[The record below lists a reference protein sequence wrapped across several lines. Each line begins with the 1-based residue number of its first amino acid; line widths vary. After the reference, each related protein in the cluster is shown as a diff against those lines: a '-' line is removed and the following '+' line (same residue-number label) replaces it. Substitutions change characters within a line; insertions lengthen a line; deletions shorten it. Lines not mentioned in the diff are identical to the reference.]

1 MKKSKTNS
9 PKQAI
14 AEKEKEKKM
23 SLFRR
28 LKLYFLRVNHLVN
41 KDIWRASQGK
51 KQSFWRS
58 LLRVLVVSVRGYTRD
73 NIARRAASLA
83 YRSILAI
90 VPLLAILI
98 GVAKGFGLQ
107 ERFASALEEI
117 GPMHRQE
124 WESIYT
130 FVENTLEYANGGL
143 FMGIG
148 LISLLYM
155 VYNLLFDIEQNL
167 NQVWGISSNRAV
179 KSRIVIYLGLLLILP
194 ILMVTAS
201 GLTLTMRTLTSTFL
215 GDYLI
220 LGGTASFMLKLVPFI
235 LIILAFTGLFLIL
248 PNTKVKFVPAL
259 IGGAL
264 AGAAFQLFQML
275 YMTGMVW
282 ISRYSAIYG
291 SLAFFFL
298 LLLWMQLTW
307 TITLFSAK
315 MAFAIQN
322 IESFLY
328 INEVN
333 NASRRYTDFL
343 TLVVFHSIIHRF
355 IRNDGA
361 KPHSIESISKEC
373 EIPVRMVCRIID
385 TLISLRLIV
394 ETIDEESRERGHFV
408 PLTSPETIT
417 AGELF
422 NMLDQN
428 GTEDF
433 EVDENTTYVDLWQA
447 TLDSRK
453 GFEITSVPIASLELH
468 AEK

>member
-1 MKKSKTNS
+1 M
-9 PKQAI
+9 
-14 AEKEKEKKM
+14 
-23 SLFRR
+23 
-28 LKLYFLRVNHLVN
+28 
-41 KDIWRASQGK
+41 
-51 KQSFWRS
+51 
-58 LLRVLVVSVRGYTRD
+58 RVLVVSVRGYTRD

-235 LIILAFTGLFLIL
+235 LIILAFTGCF
-248 PNTKVKFVPAL
+248 
-259 IGGAL
+259 
-264 AGAAFQLFQML
+264 
-275 YMTGMVW
+275 
-282 ISRYSAIYG
+282 
-291 SLAFFFL
+291 
-298 LLLWMQLTW
+298 
-307 TITLFSAK
+307 
-315 MAFAIQN
+315 
-322 IESFLY
+322 
-328 INEVN
+328 
-333 NASRRYTDFL
+333 
-343 TLVVFHSIIHRF
+343 
-355 IRNDGA
+355 
-361 KPHSIESISKEC
+361 
-373 EIPVRMVCRIID
+373 
-385 TLISLRLIV
+385 
-394 ETIDEESRERGHFV
+394 
-408 PLTSPETIT
+408 
-417 AGELF
+417 
-422 NMLDQN
+422 
-428 GTEDF
+428 
-433 EVDENTTYVDLWQA
+433 
-447 TLDSRK
+447 
-453 GFEITSVPIASLELH
+453 
-468 AEK
+468 